1 MKYRFSPFL
10 AISLLLIILPLTAYL
25 TFQFIAIKK
34 NEAVIEKIYAQQM
47 DAVLFS
53 VNQYS
58 NDIMV
63 GILNKLESSVSLN
76 NLNEI
81 ETMSNLLYHQGFH
94 SFFLKSLKNSNI
106 ENRKFNTLKIPDE
119 KINAVLDSI
128 FEKNHLII
136 SQLDGYFN
144 SGYRRIEPVALIKI
158 DHNIYQIIYA
168 MLNVEGENTLFTGL
182 VPPLWFVQEVLS
194 PKMQQIGNE
203 ELILTLQTE
212 SDEQLLFS
220 TDSLVN
226 DILITRKMWLFPEL
240 LVGISPKSKTIS
252 ELVSQR
258 SKSNLYAVSLLT
270 FLFIVGIGLLYMNLR
285 NEMKLA
291 QSKNDFVSNVSHELR
306 TPLALISM
314 FSETLLLGRVK
325 SEEKKHEYLEV
336 IFKETNRLTNIVKRI
351 LNFNKMEQ
359 NQRHYTIESL
369 DLNEIVQEVATDY
382 QYHLEQNGFVPRLSL
397 SNQKPIIHSDR
408 EAIYEVLVILIDNAI
423 KYSNERKNIEIATS
437 LDSKKCWLSVTDHGI
452 GIAEKHQKQI
462 FEKFYRITN
471 KDRYTTNGTGLGL
484 TILKQIADALG
495 AEIVVESRENVGST
509 FKVIFDYSS

>member
-1 MKYRFSPFL
+1 MKYQFSPFV
-10 AISLLLIILPLTAYL
+10 AISLLLIILPLSAYL
-25 TFQFIAIKK
+25 TYQFITIKK

-63 GILNKLESSVSLN
+63 GILNKLESSLTMN

-81 ETMSNLLYHQGFH
+81 ETMSKLLYHQGFH
-94 SFFLKSLKNSNI
+94 SVQLRSMKNEKLENSLS
-106 ENRKFNTLKIPDE
+106 TLKIPDN
-119 KINAVLDSI
+119 KIQPVLDSL
-128 FEKNHLII
+128 FEKNELVI
-136 SQLDGYFN
+136 SQLEGYFN
-144 SGYRRIEPVALIKI
+144 TGYRRIEPIALIEINK
-158 DHNIYQIIYA
+158 NIYQIIYA
-168 MLNVEGENTLFTGL
+168 ILKVEGENILFIGL
-182 VPPLWFVQEVLS
+182 VPPLWFILEVLS

-203 ELILTLQTE
+203 ELILTLQLE
-212 SDEQLLFS
+212 SDLQLLFS

-252 ELVSQR
+252 ELVSER
-258 SKSNLYAVSLLT
+258 SQSNLYAVSLLT
-270 FLFIVGIGLLYMNLR
+270 FLFLVGIGLLYMNLR

-314 FSETLLLGRVK
+314 FSETLLMGRMK
-325 SEEKKHEYLEV
+325 STEKQQEYLEI

-359 NQRHYTIESL
+359 NQRNYTIESL
-369 DLNEIVQEVATDY
+369 NLNEIVKEVASDY
-382 QYHLEQNGFVPRLSL
+382 QYHLEQNGFETQLNFSDQNL
-397 SNQKPIIHSDR
+397 IIQSDR
-408 EAIYEVLVILIDNAI
+408 EAIYEALVILIDNAI
-423 KYSNERKNIEIATS
+423 KYSKERKHLEISTGMDVKS
-437 LDSKKCWLSVTDHGI
+437 CWLSVKDHGI

-462 FEKFYRITN
+462 FEKFFRITH

-495 AEIVVESRENVGST
+495 AEIVVESRENFGST
-509 FKVIFDYSS
+509 FKVIFNQSS